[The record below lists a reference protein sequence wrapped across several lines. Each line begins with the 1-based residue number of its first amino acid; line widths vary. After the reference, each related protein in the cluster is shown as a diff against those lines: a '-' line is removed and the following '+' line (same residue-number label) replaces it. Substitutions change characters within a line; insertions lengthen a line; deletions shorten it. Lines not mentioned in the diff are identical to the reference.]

1 VAHLATDPEVGRFN
15 GHSLSSGELAKEYSF
30 NDLDASQQD
39 AWRYLVEVQD
49 AGRHH
54 RIPMNHAPAKAQR
67 PRMLTRSFVLVFDA
81 SSGSSTSFYLLL
93 AAIPLS
99 VACTSATPSREG

>member
-1 VAHLATDPEVGRFN
+1 
-15 GHSLSSGELAKEYSF
+15 
-30 NDLDASQQD
+30 
-39 AWRYLVEVQD
+39 
-49 AGRHH
+49 
-54 RIPMNHAPAKAQR
+54 MNHAAPAKAQR

-99 VACTSATPSREG
+99 VACTSAAPSREG